1 MHDAHYH
8 YSKEINALQNE
19 YGISG
24 ICNVANEIEFELV
37 HQKQLFYS
45 CGVHPWNASLDT
57 FESMLPLLKKAP
69 IIGEIG
75 MDSVW
80 CDLDLNIQKEVFEK
94 QLQLAHALNKPVIL
108 HTKGQEKT
116 ILELIRK
123 YPNTYVVHW
132 YGCMDYVKEYDEV
145 VSYFTIG
152 PSIGKEEEVTHLVKQ
167 VSMDKLLMESDGIE
181 AVKWAIDSDDYIA
194 ALKNEITMVAS
205 LKNQSY
211 SEVERIL
218 DQNFSKLSKR
228 QIGPILKERSLCEII
243 EPQGGRIFMPGTSKV
258 DWMHMFA
265 EQESSELS
273 ISQYCKL
280 HGISDKAFYN
290 ARSRYKKTDETPSLV
305 AVEVSDDTGS
315 SNTGC
320 ISFKLNGMSFEFD
333 ESAPDSDIQR
343 IIKICLSL

>member
-8 YSKEINALQNE
+8 YSKEINTLQNE

-24 ICNVANEIEFELV
+24 ICNVANEKEFELV
-37 HQKQLFYS
+37 QQKYLFYS

-80 CDLDLNIQKEVFEK
+80 CDVDLKIQKEVFEK
-94 QLQLAHALNKPVIL
+94 QLQLAQALNKPVIL

-123 YPNTYVVHW
+123 YSNTYVVHW

-167 VSMDKLLMESDGIE
+167 ISMDKLLMESDGIE
-181 AVKWAIDSDDYIA
+181 AVKWAIDSDDYLA
-194 ALKNEITMVAS
+194 ALKNEITMVAL

-211 SEVERIL
+211 SEVESIL
-218 DQNFSKLSKR
+218 DHNFSKL
-228 QIGPILKERSLCEII
+228 I
-243 EPQGGRIFMPGTSKV
+243 
-258 DWMHMFA
+258 
-265 EQESSELS
+265 
-273 ISQYCKL
+273 
-280 HGISDKAFYN
+280 
-290 ARSRYKKTDETPSLV
+290 KK
-305 AVEVSDDTGS
+305 
-315 SNTGC
+315 
-320 ISFKLNGMSFEFD
+320 
-333 ESAPDSDIQR
+333 
-343 IIKICLSL
+343 